1 MKLKEEAPDNNV
13 DDMLN
18 QLELLDTQFK
28 FYVSETEK
36 LDKQALAL
44 AESQQ
49 DITPEGC
56 RKLDDIMNK
65 IEELFVRYQ
74 KDAKIYEIM
83 LARVNKHFKVKY
95 NIDLGL

>member
-1 MKLKEEAPDNNV
+1 MRLKEETSDKNV

-28 FYVSETEK
+28 YYVTETEK

-44 AESQQ
+44 AESQE

-56 RKLDDIMNK
+56 KKLDNIMNK

-74 KDAKIYEIM
+74 KDAKIYETI
-83 LARVNKHFKVKY
+83 LARVNKHFKDKY

>member
-1 MKLKEEAPDNNV
+1 MKEETPDKNV

-28 FYVSETEK
+28 FYVTETEK
-36 LDKQALAL
+36 LDKQALAI
-44 AESQQ
+44 AESQE
-49 DITPEGC
+49 DITPEEC
-56 RKLDDIMNK
+56 KKLDVIMNK

-74 KDAKIYEIM
+74 KDAKIYENI
-83 LARVNKHFKVKY
+83 LARVNKHFKDKY

>member
-1 MKLKEEAPDNNV
+1 MKLKEETPDKNV

-28 FYVSETEK
+28 FYVTETEK

-44 AESQQ
+44 AESQE

-56 RKLDDIMNK
+56 KKLDNIMNK

-74 KDAKIYEIM
+74 KDAKIYETI
-83 LARVNKHFKVKY
+83 LARVNKHFKDKY

>member
-1 MKLKEEAPDNNV
+1 MRLKEEKPDKNV

-36 LDKQALAL
+36 LDKQALAI
-44 AESQQ
+44 AESQE
-49 DITPEGC
+49 DVTPESC
-56 RKLDDIMNK
+56 KKLDVIMNK

-74 KDAKIYEIM
+74 KDAKIYEAI
-83 LARVNKHFKVKY
+83 LIRVNKHFKDKY

>member
-1 MKLKEEAPDNNV
+1 MRLKEETPDKNV

-28 FYVSETEK
+28 FYVAETEK

-44 AESQQ
+44 AESQE

-56 RKLDDIMNK
+56 KKLDIIMNK

-74 KDAKIYEIM
+74 KDAKIYDAT
-83 LARVNKHFKVKY
+83 LQRVNKHFKDKY